1 MRIIIKYILKNLW
14 EKKLRTL
21 LILFSVMTACG
32 LFFSSSAIG
41 DTFAQ
46 LYINRINMYYGQTD
60 IIIQP
65 DDRSPSPWLKLEPI
79 KNMEN
84 IRLAA
89 GRFESSAT
97 YRSGTYEK
105 TNLILLGTDWEASQ
119 QINPVQVLSE
129 NGLESFA
136 GMKIVLPREFC
147 EKYGYRAGDSIN
159 LTINGGLRKLTI
171 VAVATGGIFTE
182 NGSTAFGILPADTLS
197 ALHNA
202 RGAFNSIQVCLEDES
217 MVTQT
222 IAQLQDIYKGYQVQ
236 QPFNGEDIK
245 REMES
250 ITLPFMLMTFIVAF
264 MSMFI
269 IFSSFRVITME
280 RLPVIGTFRSI
291 GATRKTTDNIML
303 VESLLYGIVGSG
315 LGLGLGIIILN
326 IMSETLK
333 DPWIKD
339 METRAVYTPSQMG
352 LSFAFGVLLC
362 FASS

>member
-1 MRIIIKYILKNLW
+1 MAGFAKLNYRCCCNRALT
-14 EKKLRTL
+14 EKVQQPL
-21 LILFSVMTACG
+21 
-32 LFFSSSAIG
+32 
-41 DTFAQ
+41 DT
-46 LYINRINMYYGQTD
+46 
-60 IIIQP
+60 
-65 DDRSPSPWLKLEPI
+65 S
-79 KNMEN
+79 
-84 IRLAA
+84 
-89 GRFESSAT
+89 GRYAV
-97 YRSGTYEK
+97 
-105 TNLILLGTDWEASQ
+105 
-119 QINPVQVLSE
+119 PH
-129 NGLESFA
+129 
-136 GMKIVLPREFC
+136 
-147 EKYGYRAGDSIN
+147 SIC
-159 LTINGGLRKLTI
+159 
-171 VAVATGGIFTE
+171 
-182 NGSTAFGILPADTLS
+182 
-197 ALHNA
+197 
-202 RGAFNSIQVCLEDES
+202 RGASTHPGLPEDES

-352 LSFAFGVLLC
+352 LSFAFGVLCALRARR
-362 FASS
+362 FPF